1 MRVPM
6 KMRERIDHTLTL
18 LNGMI
23 IGAMIMYVF
32 DERQGARRRAYARD
46 KLIRAGHLLGRMMK
60 KRSRDLMHRTAGSL
74 AEIRSSIRDRR
85 TDIPD
90 DILVDRVRSQLGHVV
105 SHPGL
110 LEVIARDGWVCVKG
124 PVLRTEVDKIQNRLA
139 KIRGVR
145 DCRLELQPQANL
157 DQVAGSRGIRRI
169 QEVI

>member
-1 MRVPM
+1 
-6 KMRERIDHTLTL
+6 
-18 LNGMI
+18 
-23 IGAMIMYVF
+23 
-32 DERQGARRRAYARD
+32 
-46 KLIRAGHLLGRMMK
+46 MK

-157 DQVAGSRGIRRI
+157 DQIAGSRGIRRI
-169 QEVI
+169 QEAI